1 MTESIEPITDVAGVT
16 VPAPAP
22 VPLDLSA
29 AFQRPLAVVTGA
41 SAGLGKVFARQLAER
56 GFDLLLVARD
66 AERLRAL
73 ADELTLQFAVT
84 IEVLAADLSR
94 DEGMRGLASRL
105 AANERV
111 MVLVNNAGF
120 GTKGRLANRPVGEQ
134 ATMLELHVMAP
145 MLLTRAVLPGMIAR
159 REGHIIT
166 VASVA
171 SFTASAGNVNYCAT
185 KAYQRVMCE
194 GLALELAG
202 TGVKV
207 QALCP
212 GFTHTEFHD
221 RAGID
226 KSKGIPPWL
235 WLDADFVVRES
246 LEAAFRDGPVVVIPG
261 RRYRVI
267 VWLLRHMPMRIRG
280 FFQQRYGKARV

>member
-1 MTESIEPITDVAGVT
+1 MSESIAPVPKPA
-16 VPAPAP
+16 VPAPAARD
-22 VPLDLSA
+22 DLAA
-29 AFQRPLAVVTGA
+29 AFHRPLAVVTGA

-66 AERLRAL
+66 AERLRSI
-73 ADELTLQFAVT
+73 ADEITLQYAVSA
-84 IEVLAADLSR
+84 EVHAADLSR
-94 DEGMRGLASRL
+94 DEGMRGLAEKL
-105 AANERV
+105 AKNERV

-120 GTKGRLANRPVGEQ
+120 GTKGKLANRPVSEQ

-159 REGHIIT
+159 REGRIIT

-171 SFTASAGNVNYCAT
+171 SFTASPGNVNYCAT

-194 GLALELAG
+194 GLAMELEG
-202 TGVKV
+202 TGVRV

-226 KSKGIPPWL
+226 KSEGIPAWL
-235 WLDADFVVRES
+235 WLDAEFVVRES
-246 LEAAFRDGPVVVIPG
+246 LDAAFRDGPVVVIPG
-261 RRYRVI
+261 RRYRLI
-267 VWLLRHMPMRIRG
+267 VAGLRHMPQWLRG
-280 FFQQRYGKARV
+280 LMQKRYGKARV